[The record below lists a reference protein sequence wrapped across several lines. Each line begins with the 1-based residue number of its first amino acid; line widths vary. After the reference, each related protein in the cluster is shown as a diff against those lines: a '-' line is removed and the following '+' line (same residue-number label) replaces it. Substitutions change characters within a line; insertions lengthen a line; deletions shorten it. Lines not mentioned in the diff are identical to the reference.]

1 MMSERPSLPSHSVP
15 QNLLSFAGEQ
25 LQEGWAHVSCGLS
38 VMNIPQRVSC
48 QSLFRFEH
56 FRTFPCPRSEGCYSV
71 TPGPY
76 RYIRHPSYAAHPLF
90 LLGGDRAHS
99 SLVTTA
105 AGLRATAATAVR
117 DRGGPNAEL
126 ARQVT
131 QLSDPLAEI
140 SVLQHVASVI
150 KSGIQVKRT
159 AAE

>member
-1 MMSERPSLPSHSVP
+1 MPIVVSIRAFSDIPLPEKRGV
-15 QNLLSFAGEQ
+15 LLCHTRAVQIYPPPELRG
-25 LQEGWAHVSCGLS
+25 
-38 VMNIPQRVSC
+38 
-48 QSLFRFEH
+48 
-56 FRTFPCPRSEGCYSV
+56 
-71 TPGPY
+71 
-76 RYIRHPSYAAHPLF
+76 HPLF